1 MRFVKENNKE
11 NVACVAP
18 RSVLE
23 ELNRKSS
30 KVAGSEH
37 MRLFHISFLTFCLSF
52 PVPVCHWG
60 KTPAGE
66 GLCLIVVDQN
76 PDY

>member
-1 MRFVKENNKE
+1 MQFVKENDKN
-11 NVACVAP
+11 NCQFQD
-18 RSVLE
+18 
-23 ELNRKSS
+23 LNTKSS
-30 KVAGSEH
+30 TVAWSELAG
-37 MRLFHISFLTFCLSF
+37 LFHISFLTFCLSF
-52 PVPVCHWG
+52 PVPVYHWG